1 VSSDHT
7 RKRKEAYQKRF
18 RFSMDLVENLQEQ
31 GLNPVTEFFK
41 TLALVDDPAI
51 KAKLLL
57 DVFEYVY
64 PKRRAIEGTV
74 DVNVGSTELSHA
86 EIKQVL
92 ANDPF
97 LLAAPAAKDP
107 LDVE

>member
-1 VSSDHT
+1 
-7 RKRKEAYQKRF
+7 
-18 RFSMDLVENLQEQ
+18 MDLVENLQEQ

-74 DVNVGSTELSHA
+74 DVNLGVTELSHA

-92 ANDPF
+92 ASDPF